1 MAKSAKLATEAKV
14 LSPSDINPTTPAD
27 YLQRGWLFLSS
38 KNPEKALVDFDTAI
52 QQNPDNPDA
61 YYALALAL
69 KALGKNSEAVEK
81 FNKVLSLIGESTNQS
96 TRQMLTRLIHGHI
109 NQINSGDWNL
119 EKEIWQRR

>member
-14 LSPSDINPTTPAD
+14 LSPSDINPTSAAD

-38 KNPEKALVDFDTAI
+38 KNPDKALADFDTAI
-52 QQNPDNPDA
+52 QQNPENPDA

-81 FNKVLSLIGESTNQS
+81 FNKVLSLIGDSTNQS
-96 TRQMLTRLIHGHI
+96 TRQMLTRLTHGHI

>member
-1 MAKSAKLATEAKV
+1 MAKRAKLAIEAKV

-38 KNPEKALVDFDTAI
+38 KNPDKALVDFNTAV
-52 QQNPDNPDA
+52 QQDPNNPDT

-69 KALGKNSEAVEK
+69 KTLGKNPEAIEN
-81 FNKVLSLIGESTNQS
+81 FNKVLSYLGESTNHS
-96 TRQMLTRLIHGHI
+96 TRQMLTRLTHGHI